1 MCVCVCVFIRARRRR
16 PAQGVLPG
24 RCSSPTLGSSACGP
38 GRGHGA
44 TPGRV
49 GRLAIATLLLGLWQS
64 VSRAPASRPSPPP
77 AATSACLACQL
88 PPSPPVTGLSRPDN
102 GAPRARPTQAWQS
115 LSVPRHPGPAI
126 SSARLGTGRR
136 VELGRKQAVGRA
148 FLPHLFSPPP
158 RPPDARPPRARAGL
172 VPSQCRTI
180 AWQGAS
186 RARAEPPRRPRAG
199 NRLPRSCPKGVR
211 VVAFLLVSSSR
222 VVGVLHLRVVWFVG
236 FAWLPVRADP
246 PAGSERLKRQV
257 GAAPA
262 ALPAHSRAA
271 SARRPRGAA
280 AYSCAS
286 TYLWASTYSWAST
299 HSWAST

>member
-1 MCVCVCVFIRARRRR
+1 MCVCVHSSSAARR

-24 RCSSPTLGSSACGP
+24 RRSSPTLGSSACVP
-38 GRGHGA
+38 GRRHGA
-44 TPGRV
+44 TSGRV
-49 GRLAIATLLLGLWQS
+49 GRLAIATLLLGIWQS

-102 GAPRARPTQAWQS
+102 GSPWARPTQGRQR

-126 SSARLGTGRR
+126 SSAKLGTGRR
-136 VELGRKQAVGRA
+136 VELGRNQAVGRNS
-148 FLPHLFSPPP
+148 LPRLSPPPP
-158 RPPDARPPRARAGL
+158 RPPDARPSRARAGL

-222 VVGVLHLRVVWFVG
+222 VVGVLHLRVVWFVC

-280 AYSCAS
+280 AYFCAS
-286 TYLWASTYSWAST
+286 THLWASTYLWAST